1 MKPTLWPPRY
11 NLPKA
16 FIFNNTQCITIVI
29 CDLLKKVANRYSSL
43 FEVILIGH
51 SRSKNFLKLFFC
63 FWNIF
68 EIFLQTV
75 ENRLWESS
83 LNILSQRVNF

>member
-1 MKPTLWPPRY
+1 MTPY

-16 FIFNNTQCITIVI
+16 LIFNDTQCITIVI

-51 SRSKNFLKLFFC
+51 SRSK
-63 FWNIF
+63 
-68 EIFLQTV
+68 IFL
-75 ENRLWESS
+75 
-83 LNILSQRVNF
+83 